1 MAHGPGSLTV
11 IDSAAASRIRLLVLD
26 VDGVLTD
33 NGVYLGP
40 IDGKRV
46 EFKRFDIQDGLG
58 LTLLRGGPIAVAWL
72 SARFSE
78 ATTLRAEELRIPI
91 LIQDSGGRKVPA
103 LAAIIAERGLDWD
116 EVAFVGDDLADLGV
130 MERVGL
136 PIAVAN
142 AVDEIKAVARWTTR
156 RQGGHGAVREVV
168 EAILKARGEWDAAVH
183 RYRAV
188 RETV

>member
-1 MAHGPGSLTV
+1 V
-11 IDSAAASRIRLLVLD
+11 IDPAVARRVRLLALD

-33 NGVYLGP
+33 NGIYLGP
-40 IDGKRV
+40 IGGQRV
-46 EFKRFDIQDGLG
+46 ELKRFDIQDGLG
-58 LTLLRGGPIAVAWL
+58 LGLLRGGPIEVAWV

-91 LIQDSGGRKVPA
+91 LIQDSRGRKVPA
-103 LAAIIAERGLDWD
+103 IEGVLAERGLDWM

-142 AVDEIKAVARWTTR
+142 AVPEVKAVAHWVTSKP
-156 RQGGHGAVREVV
+156 GGHGAVREVV
-168 EAILKARGEWDAAVH
+168 ESLLAARGEWHEAVG

-188 RETV
+188 REP